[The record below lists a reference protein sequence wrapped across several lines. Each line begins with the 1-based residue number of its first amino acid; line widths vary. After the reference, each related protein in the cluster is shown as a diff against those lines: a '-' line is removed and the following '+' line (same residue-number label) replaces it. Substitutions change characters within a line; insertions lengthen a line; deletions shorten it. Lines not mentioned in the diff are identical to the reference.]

1 MVFFRCGGPQRPRL
15 GLSPERRSRQ
25 VPGSASKGASEE
37 RRCPICPWA
46 FSPSCDPGWRITSAA
61 AHPPPPQA
69 GKQNPKPNL
78 TGGASSSS
86 GKG

>member
-1 MVFFRCGGPQRPRL
+1 MVFFRCAGPQRPRL
-15 GLSPERRSRQ
+15 GLSPERSSRQ
-25 VPGSASKGASEE
+25 VAGSASKGASKE
-37 RRCPICPWA
+37 RRRLVCPWT
-46 FSPSCDPGWRITSAA
+46 FSPSCDPGWRTPSAA
-61 AHPPPPQA
+61 ARPPSPQA